1 MKKNIMLVLLAVIVT
16 FTAGCGLKEAAKE
29 QESKEAKPFTV
40 IKDQMDRE
48 VVIGSLPER
57 VVSLAPGNTEI
68 AFAVGLDKKIVGV
81 TDFCDYP
88 AEAKTKEKVG
98 GFANPN
104 IEAVIALK
112 PDLVLAG
119 NKHEEIVKKLEELG
133 IPVLIISP
141 ESLEEVYTAMQLV
154 AEASGNAD
162 KTAAVIADMKGRI
175 QKIEDKL
182 AAIADEKKARVYY
195 EVYSNPLMS
204 AGKLSLIHEVITL
217 AGGKN
222 IFADISERYP
232 KINEEAVVERNPQF
246 ILFPQLHGSE
256 EIKGDIF
263 AKRPVWAKMTAV
275 KENRIYGVQ
284 ADAISRPGPRLV
296 DAVEEVAALL
306 YPDMFK

>member
-1 MKKNIMLVLLAVIVT
+1 MKKIVLILMLAVLFIFV
-16 FTAGCGLKEAAKE
+16 AGCGSKEDPKE
-29 QESKEAKPFTV
+29 QESTEPFAV
-40 IKDQMDRE
+40 IVDQMGRE
-48 VVIGSLPER
+48 VVIDSLPER

-68 AFAVGLDKKIVGV
+68 AFAIGLDKKIVGV
-81 TDFCDYP
+81 TDFCNYP
-88 AEAKTKEKVG
+88 AEAKDKEKIG

-119 NKHEEIVKKLEELG
+119 NKHDEIVKKLEEMR

-141 ESLEEVYTAMQLV
+141 ESLEEVYAAMQLV
-154 AEASGNAD
+154 AEATGSEDN
-162 KTAAVIADMKGRI
+162 TTAVISGMQDRIKKI
-175 QKIEDKL
+175 QKKL
-182 AAIADEKKARVYY
+182 ASISDDNKARVYY
-195 EVYSNPLMS
+195 EVYSDPLMS
-204 AGKLSLIHEVITL
+204 AGSLSLINEVVTL

-232 KINEEAVVERNPQF
+232 KINEEAVVERDPQF

-256 EIKGDIF
+256 EIKGDVF
-263 AKRPVWAKMTAV
+263 AKRPVWGKITAV
-275 KENRIYGVQ
+275 KENKVYGVQ

-306 YPDMFK
+306 YPDLFK